1 MESHGVL
8 PCDDRWRSIVA
19 DYAQVGSYGK
29 KIPGNLRLLSS
40 IDATKHT
47 YILQC
52 ILSHEEFRMDELP
65 AVVRQ
70 EGAEI
75 VLFALRDVGVEA

>member
-1 MESHGVL
+1 MECSLATIVGAALL
-8 PCDDRWRSIVA
+8 PITPKSAAMEKNFLVTFVFYQALMRR
-19 DYAQVGSYGK
+19 
-29 KIPGNLRLLSS
+29 N
-40 IDATKHT
+40 TH
-47 YILQC
+47 ILQC